1 MRMCV
6 WLSVLWLSALTP
18 AVAGFGLP
26 GRLVTAEQ
34 LGLAPRVIP
43 VMNGRQYLTRD
54 DELLVKEVLE
64 NGSTWHIYR
73 PTRAFSTTEPSY
85 HSAADVWGM
94 LPVASVTVV
103 TNDDQGSRL
112 AVTAGMQEIRPGD
125 RLLRPTA
132 PRSAEPSEV
141 PPGAVRVLGGLQD
154 HHYMQDWLVLDHG
167 AEHGLEPGQRWRI
180 EHELL
185 GQRLVA
191 DVEIGDTLDQFS
203 LAQVISSQGP
213 IKIGDIAK
221 RIERE
226 REHE

>member
-1 MRMCV
+1 MRLCV
-6 WLSVLWLSALTP
+6 WLSVLWLFALTP

-34 LGLAPRVIP
+34 LGLAPKIIP
-43 VMNGRQYLTRD
+43 VMYGRQYLTRD
-54 DELLVKEVLE
+54 DQLLVREVLE
-64 NGSTWHIYR
+64 HGSTWHIYR
-73 PTRAFSTTEPSY
+73 PTRAFSTTDPSY

-125 RLLRPTA
+125 RLLKPT
-132 PRSAEPSEV
+132 PPPSAEQSDV
-141 PPGAVRVLGGLQD
+141 PPRAVRVLGGLQD

-167 AEHGLEPGQRWRI
+167 AEHGLKPGQRWRI
-180 EHELL
+180 EHEML

-191 DVEIGDTLDQFS
+191 DVEIGDTVEQFS
-203 LAQVISSQGP
+203 LAQIISSQGP
-213 IKIGDIAK
+213 IRIGDIAK
-221 RIERE
+221 RIERH
-226 REHE
+226 HE